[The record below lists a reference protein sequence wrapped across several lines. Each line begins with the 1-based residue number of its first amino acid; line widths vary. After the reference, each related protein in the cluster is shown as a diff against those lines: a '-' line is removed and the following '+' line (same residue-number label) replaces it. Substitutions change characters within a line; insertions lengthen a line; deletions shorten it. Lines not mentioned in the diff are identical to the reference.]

1 MTAQEIILKGII
13 NEASKKAEEILND
26 AKEQADII
34 LEKAKN
40 GAKASSGE
48 AVSSALKQAVTIK
61 ANANSAAAL
70 ILRDA
75 RLKRK
80 TREIDEVILSA
91 TEQIRGLPDEKYF
104 GIILSMAEKRVEQKQ
119 GEIFLSEED
128 LKNRRTEYLTE
139 GISKSGLM
147 LTLSKNAADIKSG
160 FVIKYGDIEI
170 NSSFEAIAAEKR
182 EQLEDAV
189 NAALF
194 TE

>member
-1 MTAQEIILKGII
+1 MTAQQIILKGII
-13 NEASKKAEEILND
+13 DEASKKAEEILND

-91 TEQIRGLPDEKYF
+91 TEQIRGLPDEEYF